1 MKTQR
6 IRHKASFWG
15 LLKQVHR
22 DQRGSVSIET
32 ILIIAAIALPIL
44 IFIIKIGWPRIKAF
58 FEKGMQDLE
67 GGADDAAQGN

>member
-6 IRHKASFWG
+6 IKHKASFWG
-15 LLKQVHR
+15 LLKKVHR

-44 IFIIKIGWPRIKAF
+44 IWIIKYGWPMIQRF
-58 FEKGMQDLE
+58 FVKGIEDLE
-67 GGADDAAQGN
+67 GEAQDAGQGN

>member
-44 IFIIKIGWPRIKAF
+44 IFIIKFGWPRIRRF
-58 FEKGMQDLE
+58 FEKGMDDLE
-67 GGADDAAQGN
+67 GGAQDAGQGN